1 MGKVHKPADRWSRR
15 PFVFRRATESDRP
28 DERRMTFFE
37 HLEELRQRLKV
48 VIVSFVVA
56 FIAMLLVGI
65 QPVTLGR
72 TTIPLPVPTLES
84 GQTIPAQLI
93 RLLYSSLVQGS
104 AQLTTLSG
112 PEAIVVQFK
121 VAMFLAAVLIS
132 PLSTYE
138 FWRFVAPALK
148 PVERRLIMRITV
160 PVTALFLSGVVVSLV
175 VVLPFTFPF
184 LYSFASAL
192 GATPLLQLDGFLD
205 FVLWF
210 SLAFGLAFEL
220 PVVMYGLSYL
230 GLVAPEFWKKNWRYA
245 TIAIFVF
252 GAVITPDGSG
262 ITMMLVSIPMLFL
275 YAAGYVAV
283 VRRAKHVARS
293 HMVSAKSS

>member
-1 MGKVHKPADRWSRR
+1 ME
-15 PFVFRRATESDRP
+15 RRADDRDRP
-28 DERRMTFFE
+28 EERRMSFFE
-37 HLEELRQRLKV
+37 HLEELRQRLKI
-48 VIVSFVVA
+48 VIVGFIVA
-56 FIAMLLVGI
+56 VIVILTFGI
-65 QPVTLGR
+65 QPVTIGD
-72 TTIPLPVPTLES
+72 TTLLMPVPTLEP

-93 RLLYSSLVQGS
+93 RFLYGSLVQGS
-104 AQLTTLSG
+104 AELTVLAG
-112 PEAIVVQFK
+112 PEAIVVYFK

-148 PVERRLIMRITV
+148 ASERRLITRLTV
-160 PVTALFLSGVVVSLV
+160 PVVALFLSGVLVSLL

-184 LYSFASAL
+184 LYSFASSL

-210 SLAFGLAFEL
+210 SLAFGLSFEL

-230 GLVAPEFWKKNWRYA
+230 GIVAPDFWKKNWRYA
-245 TIAIFVF
+245 AIAIFIF

-275 YAAGYVAV
+275 YVVGYVAV
-283 VRRAKHVARS
+283 VRRTKHLASKRIRRP
-293 HMVSAKSS
+293 KSS